1 MSKPERDK
9 LFTRWGALKS
19 ERSSWL
25 THWRE
30 ISDYLLPR
38 SGRFLTTD
46 RNKGDKRHNNIYDST
61 GTRALRVLAAGMMAG
76 MTSPARPW
84 FRLATADPEMMAS
97 EPVKVWLHDVQRL
110 VLDVFARSNT
120 YRALHSMYEELGAYG
135 TSASITPETLSKRT
149 PSIGESAVPSSQSG
163 FFPLNTMFE
172 KENRESSRRRIPP
185 SQKMRMG
192 WLPEAMSMSLK
203 RMSDTLR

>member
-46 RNKGDKRHNNIYDST
+46 RNKGDKRHNNIYDTT
-61 GTRALRVLAAGMMAG
+61 GTRALCVLAAGMMAG
-76 MTSPARPW
+76 MTRP
-84 FRLATADPEMMAS
+84 RD
-97 EPVKVWLHDVQRL
+97 R
-110 VLDVFARSNT
+110 
-120 YRALHSMYEELGAYG
+120 G
-135 TSASITPETLSKRT
+135 SAWPRPTPR
-149 PSIGESAVPSSQSG
+149 
-163 FFPLNTMFE
+163 
-172 KENRESSRRRIPP
+172 
-185 SQKMRMG
+185 
-192 WLPEAMSMSLK
+192 
-203 RMSDTLR
+203 